1 VGGDRVESIGTILAV
16 VGIWLALQYVMR
28 KAGLPT

>member
-1 VGGDRVESIGTILAV
+1 MDILSNVGTVVIV
-16 VGIWLALQYVMR
+16 VGIWLGLQYVMR

>member
-1 VGGDRVESIGTILAV
+1 MGWLWGQIGPIALV
-16 VGIWLALQYVMR
+16 VGIWLALQFILR

>member
-1 VGGDRVESIGTILAV
+1 MDVLSNVGMVVIV
-16 VGIWLALQYVMR
+16 VGIWLGLQYVMR